1 MAFMNH
7 TGVAETSSVASDPST
22 DDEISLLDL
31 LQTMVENLR
40 LLVLGPLLMGLSAL
54 GVSFLIAPTYS
65 AKMQFLPPQ
74 QQQSSATALL
84 QSLGSLGG
92 LAGAASGLKNPAD
105 QFLGF
110 LKSQSVLDA
119 MVERFRLVERYEVK
133 LKEDARKTLLANTR
147 TAAGKDG
154 IISLEVDDKDPAFAA
169 EMANAYA
176 EELRT
181 LMARLAI
188 TEAQQRRLFFETK
201 MQEAKAEL
209 TQADK
214 LLRATGVNASTLK
227 SSPTA
232 AVEGVARLKAAITA
246 QEIKIGSMRG
256 YLADGA
262 PEIKQALLELST
274 LRLEL
279 RKAEKDEPVSSV
291 GPAAASANSYI
302 ERFRDYKYRETLYEL
317 FTKQY
322 ELARVDESREGAVI
336 QVVDVAQPPE
346 RKSKPKK
353 ALIAVIA
360 TLAAGFALL
369 LFVFVRQALANASQD
384 PESAVKLAGIRNAF
398 RRALGLR
405 PIA

>member
-1 MAFMNH
+1 MADVNP
-7 TGVAETSSVASDPST
+7 TALPGQST
-22 DDEISLLDL
+22 ADATAPDDEISLLDL
-31 LQTMVENLR
+31 LQTVADNLR
-40 LLVLGPLLMGLSAL
+40 LLVLGPLLVGLTAL

-74 QQQSSATALL
+74 QQQSSAAALL

-119 MVERFRLVERYEVK
+119 MVERFKLVERYESK
-133 LKEDARKTLLANTR
+133 LKEDARKTLLTNTR
-147 TAAGKDG
+147 AVAGKDG

-169 EMANAYA
+169 EMANAYVV
-176 EELRT
+176 ELHT

-201 MQEAKAEL
+201 MQEAKADL
-209 TQADK
+209 AQADT

-227 SSPTA
+227 SSPAA
-232 AVEGVARLKAAITA
+232 AVEGVARIKAAITA
-246 QEIKIGSMRG
+246 QEIKMGSMRG
-256 YLADGA
+256 YLAEGS
-262 PEIKQALLELST
+262 PEIKQALVELNT
-274 LRLEL
+274 LRNEL
-279 RKAEKDEPVSSV
+279 RKAEKDD
-291 GPAAASANSYI
+291 PASTAVAGAGRPADSYV

-322 ELARVDESREGAVI
+322 ELARVDESREGATI
-336 QVVDVAQPPE
+336 QVVDVAQAPE

-369 LFVFVRQALANASQD
+369 LFVFVRQALANAAQD
-384 PESAVKLAGIRNAF
+384 PDAASKLAGIRRSF

-405 PIA
+405 Q

>member
-1 MAFMNH
+1 
-7 TGVAETSSVASDPST
+7 
-22 DDEISLLDL
+22 
-31 LQTMVENLR
+31 
-40 LLVLGPLLMGLSAL
+40 
-54 GVSFLIAPTYS
+54 
-65 AKMQFLPPQ
+65 MQFLPPQ
-74 QQQSSATALL
+74 QQQSSAAALV

-92 LAGAASGLKNPAD
+92 LAGAAAGLKNPAD

-119 MVERFRLVERYEVK
+119 MVERFKLVERYEAK

-169 EMANAYA
+169 EMANAYVD
-176 EELRT
+176 ELRT
-181 LMARLAI
+181 LMSRLAI

-201 MQEAKAEL
+201 VQESKADLAKAD
-209 TQADK
+209 T

-227 SSPTA
+227 SSPAA

-246 QEIKIGSMRG
+246 QDIKIGSMRG

-274 LRLEL
+274 LRQEL
-279 RKAEKDEPVSSV
+279 RKAEKDEP
-291 GPAAASANSYI
+291 AASASGAADSYV

-322 ELARVDESREGAVI
+322 ELARVDESREGALI
-336 QVVDVAQPPE
+336 QVIDAAQAPE

-384 PESAVKLAGIRNAF
+384 PESAAKLARIRRAF

-405 PIA
+405 QSA